1 MKTISVKI
9 KSDEISKYGLRENA
23 TVDFSELVDK
33 ITRDFALQALEN
45 AQAAAEL
52 TGLSTLTT
60 EEIDAEIR
68 SLRNENRP

>member
-9 KSDEISKYGLRENA
+9 KSDQISKYGLRENA
-23 TVDFSELVDK
+23 IVDFSELVDK

-45 AQAAAEL
+45 AQSEAVSA
-52 TGLSTLTT
+52 GLSNLTA
-60 EEIDAEIR
+60 EEINAEVR